1 MINKWLRFLDLKSD
15 ADNVD
20 EIHQTIKNGIIF
32 KGTNLWI
39 LVFAIIIASVGLNTN
54 STAVIIGAMLISP
67 LMGPINGMGY
77 SIATYDFALFRRAL
91 KNFAFAVIASL
102 AASTLY
108 FSISPLS
115 TAHSELLA
123 RTSPSIY
130 DVLIALFGGLAGIVA
145 MTSKHKGNVIPGVA
159 IATALMPPLC
169 TAGYGLAT
177 AQFTYF
183 FGAFYL
189 FTINTVFIGIS
200 SVLFSQFIDLPIR
213 TIVEP
218 EQKRRVNRWITIV
231 ITITIIPSIY
241 FGYLLVK
248 KETFTEKANML
259 ITNYSV
265 IEGSYLLKYDINPG
279 TETIKLI
286 YGGNVL
292 SNADKSKIVAQAK
305 NLNLNAQIIF
315 EQGFS
320 FSDVDEEISE
330 IDNTLR
336 AEINRLSL
344 ELIKSEKRN
353 ESATAATLLGK
364 QLLDEIKSLYPQV
377 NSLSYANAFE
387 YSAIQRDSIQGLDST
402 KVAIITIGLERKLI
416 PKNEQDKLARWI
428 EKRIGT
434 DKLRVNYSLL
444 QEKLK

>member
-1 MINKWLRFLDLKSD
+1 MIKKWLRFLDLKSD

-91 KNFAFAVIASL
+91 KNFGFAVVASL
-102 AASTLY
+102 FASTVY

-145 MTSKHKGNVIPGVA
+145 ISSKHKGNVIPGVA

-177 AQFTYF
+177 AQFYYF

-200 SVLFSQFIDLPIR
+200 SVLFSQILNLPIR

-218 EQKRRVNRWITIV
+218 EQRRRVNRWITVV
-231 ITITIIPSIY
+231 ITITIIPSLY
-241 FGYLLVK
+241 FGYLLVE
-248 KETFTEKANML
+248 KERFTEKANML
-259 ITNYSV
+259 VSSSSV
-265 IEGSYLLKYDINPG
+265 VSGSYLLKYDINAAKESI
-279 TETIKLI
+279 TLT

-292 SNADKSKIVAQAK
+292 NESDKKGIFSKAK
-305 NLNLNAQIIF
+305 ELELDGQIIF

-320 FSDVDEEISE
+320 FNDVSE
-330 IDNTLR
+330 DINKVDNTLR

-344 ELIKSEKRN
+344 ELIESEKRN
-353 ESATAATLLGK
+353 DSVSMATHLSR
-364 QLLDEIKSLYPQV
+364 QLFLEAKSLYPQI
-377 NSLSYANAFE
+377 NSLAYSSSFE
-387 YSAIQRDSIQGLDST
+387 FSQVKNDSIQKVDSI
-402 KVAIITIGLERKLI
+402 KVNYINIGVGQKYFSRK
-416 PKNEQDKLARWI
+416 EQEKIESWIKTRLAS
-428 EKRIGT
+428 
-434 DKLRVNYSLL
+434 DHLRVSYRISEAE
-444 QEKLK
+444 Q